1 MLGTITNVLVRASSF
16 IFNLLLAT
24 LTIPYL
30 GEDRFGALMVIVSL
44 INVLIILD
52 AGIGNALT
60 NRVSNCSANLSKNEL
75 SAIISKGL
83 ILLFCLSLII
93 LVFLLL
99 SFIFFSWSSIL
110 NIPES
115 FQFEF
120 EKSLLMFFILYSI
133 YIFSYGIQK
142 IFAGL
147 QIKEA

>member
-93 LVFLLL
+93 LVFFVAFLY
-99 SFIFFSWSSIL
+99 IFFMVI
-110 NIPES
+110 NP
-115 FQFEF
+115 
-120 EKSLLMFFILYSI
+120 
-133 YIFSYGIQK
+133 
-142 IFAGL
+142 
-147 QIKEA
+147 